1 MAGPAVPAK
10 KRRGL
15 VIASIALAVTL
26 LLCVLGGVTAFLVLR
41 GAERGEGAADP
52 VVAVDEFLTAVYSE
66 RDADRASGLV
76 CSAARDSDKIA
87 AKIEEVA
94 EAAGRYD
101 TARFRWATPKVDEQ
115 TEARALVSTELTMT
129 TGDERSVDQQLTFV
143 VVREAGW
150 WVCDV
155 I

>member
-1 MAGPAVPAK
+1 MPGPAAPTR

-26 LLCVLGGVTAFLVLR
+26 LLCLLGGVTAFLVLR
-41 GAERGEGAADP
+41 GAERGEGATDP

-66 RDADRASGLV
+66 RDADRASSLV
-76 CSAARDSDKIA
+76 CSAARDGEKIA

-101 TARFRWATPKVDEQ
+101 TARFRWATP
-115 TEARALVSTELTMT
+115 RSTSRP
-129 TGDERSVDQQLTFV
+129 GDGPWCRPNSP
-143 VVREAGW
+143 
-150 WVCDV
+150 
-155 I
+155 